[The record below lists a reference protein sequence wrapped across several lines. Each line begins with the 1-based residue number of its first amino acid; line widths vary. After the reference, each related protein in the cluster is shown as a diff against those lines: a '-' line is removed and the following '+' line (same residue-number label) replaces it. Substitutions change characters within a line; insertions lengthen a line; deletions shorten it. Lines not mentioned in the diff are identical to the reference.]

1 MRLALFALVLFACS
15 PARAALTEVPSFGT
29 NPAALKMYKYVPKD
43 MPAGPRPLVVV
54 LHGCS
59 QTAAQYESAGWNEL
73 ADARKFYVLY
83 PEQNRTKN
91 NSMGC
96 FNWGGR
102 WPSAPSGFVLK
113 PEPLDLSEI
122 ARGHGEN
129 QSIKEMVDA
138 MKAAHPVDAQRV
150 YVTGLSAGGAMTAV
164 LLATW
169 PDVFRAGA
177 IFAGVPYGC
186 ATVKKTTEEA
196 FACMKNYDGQQAYL
210 ARDAKAWG
218 DLVRAAAPGFSGPW
232 PRVSIW
238 HGTSDT
244 IVGPKNQAE
253 LVKQWSSVHG
263 TLPLNEAEDQV
274 AGFPHKVFK
283 DGSGRAVLE
292 TFSITGQ
299 GHGTMVSPQEP
310 VDPDSSGAGKC
321 GKIGAFILGA
331 GICSTYHAAR
341 FFGIGAP
348 GDPEDGKVVD
358 PPVTTPPAGGATDSP
373 REASG
378 CSVGHG
384 GAMWPAL
391 LLVLGLVRRRR

>member
-1 MRLALFALVLFACS
+1 MRLTVAAAVLSLFACRS
-15 PARAALTEVPSFGT
+15 AHAALTEVPSFGS

-43 MPAGPRPLVVV
+43 MPTTPRPLVVV

-59 QTAAQYESAGWNEL
+59 QTAAQYESAGWNEM
-73 ADARKFYVLY
+73 AEARKFYVVY

-102 WPSAPSGFVLK
+102 WPSAPSAFVGK
-113 PEPLDLSEI
+113 PEPLDLGELT
-122 ARGHGEN
+122 RGHGEN

-138 MKAAHPVDAQRV
+138 MKSGHAVDPQRV

-186 ATVKKTTEEA
+186 ASVKKTTEEA

-210 ARDAKAWG
+210 SRDGKAWG

-238 HGTSDT
+238 HGTTDS

-253 LVKQWSSVHG
+253 LVKQWTSVHAN
-263 TLPLNEAEDQV
+263 LAEADDQV
-274 AGFPHKVFK
+274 EGFPHKTFK
-283 DGSGRAVLE
+283 DGAGRVVVE
-292 TFSITGQ
+292 TYAITGQ
-299 GHGTMVSPQEP
+299 GHGTMVSPEES
-310 VDPDSSGAGKC
+310 VDPEKGATTKC

-331 GICSTYHAAR
+331 GICSTYYAAR

-348 GDPEDGKVVD
+348 GDPEDGRTD
-358 PPVTTPPAGGATDSP
+358 PPVVTPPGGGGNVPATVP
-373 REASG
+373 ASVTQPLG
-378 CSVGHG
+378 
-384 GAMWPAL
+384 PA
-391 LLVLGLVRRRR
+391 RK